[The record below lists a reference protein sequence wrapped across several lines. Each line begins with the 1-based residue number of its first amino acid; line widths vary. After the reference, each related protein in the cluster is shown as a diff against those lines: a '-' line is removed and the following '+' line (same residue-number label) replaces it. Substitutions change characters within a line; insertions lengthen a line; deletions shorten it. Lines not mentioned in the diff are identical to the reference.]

1 MVHVPSVCS
10 PRWIGEN
17 DIRREDKMGKASKG
31 WIVEVHDEAIVL
43 IPVDFLAEVFYTEY
57 IKIIPLN

>member
-17 DIRREDKMGKASKG
+17 DIRREDKMGKASEG

>member
-17 DIRREDKMGKASKG
+17 DTRREDKTGKASEG
-31 WIVEVHDEAIVL
+31 WIVEVRNEAIVL